1 MSKQPLLT
9 VKPIKEPVGAEHPP
23 PISEILPTHEFS
35 MLIIAPRGSGKTTLI
50 LNFLSD
56 FYKAYFHSISVFS
69 PTMNGDSKWQT
80 IKNMKGVLKENKNLE
95 ELKKPGAKTSK
106 GENDSDSDSDDP
118 EADDE
123 GEAVNY
129 NYNNSFHGL
138 FASTAPPAVA
148 VTGQLT
154 KGMPR
159 NLGSAIGRKLA
170 LKRKKKDT
178 DKKFTG
184 KIPSKDFYP
193 DYDEATLEDIMAKQ
207 MAQIKQFKKRG
218 KTKHHADRKLLIF
231 DDLVGSNLFANT
243 KVNPFRRLNTTLRHY
258 STSVIMVS
266 QAYKEIPKT
275 VRINTSVLILYDIAN
290 QQELEDLYAE
300 NNCGLTKDEWLSIYR
315 YCTAEP
321 FNFMY
326 INYKLP
332 KPDRIMKN
340 FDEPIPIQ
348 PHAADKRDQLKKKY
362 AAEEK
367 DVILDPV
374 R

>member
-1 MSKQPLLT
+1 MSGEKQLI
-9 VKPIKEPVGAEHPP
+9 VRPIKEPSGAEHPD
-23 PISEILPTHEFS
+23 PISPILPTHEFS

-69 PTMNGDSKWQT
+69 PTMNGDSKWTT
-80 IKNMKGVLKENKNLE
+80 IKQMKGILKENKNIE
-95 ELKKPGAKTSK
+95 DLKKPQGPGDKKKSSR
-106 GENDSDSDSDDP
+106 GESDADDDEDSD
-118 EADDE
+118 ADDE
-123 GEAVNY
+123 ADAPNY
-129 NYNNSFHGL
+129 NYFNSFHGM

-148 VTGQLT
+148 VSGDLRAPV
-154 KGMPR
+154 PR
-159 NLGSAIGRKLA
+159 NLGSKLGQ
-170 LKRKKKDT
+170 KRKKKDS

-193 DYDEATLEDIMAKQ
+193 DYDEMTLQNIMTKQ

-300 NNCGLTKDEWLSIYR
+300 NNCGLTKDEWLNIYR

-340 FDEPIPIQ
+340 FSEKIPIK
-348 PHAADKRDQLKKKY
+348 PRASDRREQLQKEY
-362 AAEEK
+362 AKEEEK
-367 DVILDPV
+367 VILDPV